1 MLAHIL
7 FFLLLKIVTS
17 RGILDIKL
25 QIIHNDNICVCAYSL
40 SHVQLSCTPWTAAY
54 QDALSMGFPR
64 QEYWN
69 GLQFLPLRDLS
80 NPGIK
85 PASLASLA

>member
-25 QIIHNDNICVCAYSL
+25 QIIHKLDTNSL
-40 SHVQLSCTPWTAAY
+40 NL
-54 QDALSMGFPR
+54 
-64 QEYWN
+64 
-69 GLQFLPLRDLS
+69 
-80 NPGIK
+80 
-85 PASLASLA
+85 